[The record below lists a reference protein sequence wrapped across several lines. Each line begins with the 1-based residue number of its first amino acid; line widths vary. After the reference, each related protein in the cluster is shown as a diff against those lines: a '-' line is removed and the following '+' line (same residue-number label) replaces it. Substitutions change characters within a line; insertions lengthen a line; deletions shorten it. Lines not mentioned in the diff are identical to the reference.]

1 METRGFGVRKS
12 SLCHAWGSR
21 LQAVGAGMQQLHSP
35 RYCLKQKWAGK
46 PSFHE
51 ELEKNTLPL
60 NSGEIQVPFKR
71 GSSKAIPSMHPKWC
85 CYKGNNA
92 AGAHQQDFP
101 PDERYQELSVCLSV
115 QHPPYPGTEGLHH
128 ARLLREKPKEW
139 IKAKAI
145 KARHKTNNTT
155 LFRISYKRFTELN
168 RINR

>member
-1 METRGFGVRKS
+1 METHGFGVRKS

-21 LQAVGAGMQQLHSP
+21 LQAVGAGMQQLHGP
-35 RYCLKQKWAGK
+35 RYCLKQKRAGK

-71 GSSKAIPSMHPKWC
+71 ESSKAIPSMHPKWC

-92 AGAHQQDFP
+92 AGAHQQNFP
-101 PDERYQELSVCLSV
+101 PRQKVPGAVCLSV
-115 QHPPYPGTEGLHH
+115 QHPPYPGTEGLRH
-128 ARLLREKPKEW
+128 ARVLLREKPEEW

-155 LFRISYKRFTELN
+155 LFRISYKRLIELN